1 MSEELNESDARERVL
16 NVAGR
21 LFSEK
26 GYKAVRLR
34 DIAEE
39 LGMKQA
45 SLYYHVPNGKEQL
58 FVEVTERGFHKHRR
72 ALEQAAAEAGDDLKA
87 QLMSMSRWL
96 LSQTPLDVGRMFSSD
111 MPSISEEHAQY
122 LMGIGYQSMLV
133 PFENVF
139 KAAQQRGEIWIPD
152 ITLLAGSFLSIIT
165 SIGQIPFHADYEEA
179 VRYADSMIDVLLLG
193 LVNR

>member
-1 MSEELNESDARERVL
+1 MVEENDSEARERVL

-58 FVEVTERGFHKHRR
+58 FVEVTERGFHKHRH
-72 ALEQAAAEAGDDLKA
+72 ALESAASAAGDDLKA
-87 QLMSMSRWL
+87 QLMGMARWL
-96 LSQTPLDVGRMFSSD
+96 LSQTPLDVGRMFNSD
-111 MPSISEEHAQY
+111 MPSISKEHAQY

-139 KAAQQRGEIWIPD
+139 KTAHQRGEIWTPD

-179 VRYADSMIDVLLLG
+179 VRHADSMIDVLLMG
-193 LVNR
+193 LVKR